1 MNKNC
6 FKSEFGLVL
15 YVKKNYQSTRRV
27 QQIFRRLNTVLSTA
41 SILFDIFFDERICN
55 FLQPVSSL
63 WFFCPRVSCTAGRC
77 TSPRKGL
84 LLQVRPEI
92 WSCFNISKSCF
103 LLNFAFQQFLL
114 KQNSEKIK
122 NNFRIMFEFL
132 RRLRQFFAAEPRPR
146 QIILVENLSGTRY
159 MFSLF

>member
-1 MNKNC
+1 MSGSPSSYSATRNRAEKFILQFTFQYFDNANMSCGVFVWTVAFWSFFSFWYLNKNC
-6 FKSEFGLVL
+6 FKSEFGLKFF
-15 YVKKNYQSTRRV
+15 VKKNYQSTRRV

-92 WSCFNISKSCF
+92 WSCFNNSKSCF
-103 LLNFAFQQFLL
+103 LLNFAF
-114 KQNSEKIK
+114 
-122 NNFRIMFEFL
+122 
-132 RRLRQFFAAEPRPR
+132 
-146 QIILVENLSGTRY
+146 
-159 MFSLF
+159 